1 MWFKAKTLKRKAHT
15 IISII
20 LAMLLFASFSWL
32 HEFYVSLTE
41 IRYNPESERM
51 EVSLRIFPDD
61 MDRALL
67 EHYGITSG
75 LLTAQEHVAADSLLE
90 IYLLELFRIE
100 LDGAPL
106 PLSYLGKE
114 AESDVMWC
122 YMESNALEKPDE
134 IGVNNAILTE
144 IFEDQVNII
153 QVYVGKW
160 NRGMLLRREE
170 PRGSLIIEE

>member
-1 MWFKAKTLKRKAHT
+1 MWFKTKSLKRKVH
-15 IISII
+15 IIIAII
-20 LAMLLFASFSWL
+20 FAMLLFASFSWL
-32 HEFYVSLTE
+32 HEFHVSLTE

-61 MDRALL
+61 MDRALM

-90 IYLLELFRIE
+90 IYLLELFRID

-122 YMESNALEKPDE
+122 YLESKALEKPDE
-134 IGVNNAILTE
+134 IAVNNAILTE

-153 QVYVGKW
+153 QVYFGKW
-160 NRGMLLRREE
+160 NRGMLLRRED
-170 PRGSLIIEE
+170 PRGSLIIDD

>member
-1 MWFKAKTLKRKAHT
+1 
-15 IISII
+15 
-20 LAMLLFASFSWL
+20 
-32 HEFYVSLTE
+32 
-41 IRYNPESERM
+41 M

-100 LDGAPL
+100 LDGALL

-122 YMESNALEKPDE
+122 YLESKALEKPNE
-134 IGVNNAILTE
+134 IAVNNAILTE

-153 QVYVGKW
+153 QVYFGKW

-170 PRGSLIIEE
+170 PRGSLVIEE